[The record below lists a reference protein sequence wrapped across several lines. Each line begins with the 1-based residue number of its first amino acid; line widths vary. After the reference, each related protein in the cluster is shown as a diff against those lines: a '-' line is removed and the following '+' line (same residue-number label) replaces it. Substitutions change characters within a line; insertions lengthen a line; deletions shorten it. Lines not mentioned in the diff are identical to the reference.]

1 MADYLIKGGTV
12 VDGTLKPA
20 YRADVRVKGSIVS
33 EIGGDLAP
41 RQGEQVVDATDCYVT
56 PGFIETHTHFD
67 ATMWWQNDLNP
78 LPGYGVSTIVMGN
91 CGFSA
96 APISD
101 DMRVRDEIVGIFAF
115 FEDIDR
121 QAFVNELPWD
131 WRKWSE
137 YKASMTAKVRLP
149 VNYAAFMGHIPL
161 RLATMGME
169 AWERTATPTEID
181 RMCELLEDA
190 LQAGCMGLSTNLLDH
205 DGEDRPVPTFL
216 ADDAEYRAL
225 FEVLNRHPGSLC
237 QVIMDTFMRMT
248 CSESLTR
255 FARLTAD
262 LPNVRIQWAGMPTLD
277 FQKPMLADLKAQ
289 HEKLKA
295 DGRDF
300 WTAYTHVS
308 PTNTLSLTKS
318 LMFAQSNDLVW
329 HEVVTAD
336 SWAEKER
343 LLADPEWR
351 ARARESWDTKAWP
364 HSPMNNPDRLL
375 LRNSDNGVGPV
386 DLTLSEYMAQTGI
399 AHRSDAMADW
409 ILKNGIKSTVH
420 MAPFPMNE
428 EMVIE
433 LIRDP
438 MSAGNASD
446 AGAHAQMFCGPG
458 ENMLHF
464 THYVR
469 QGLITMEEAVHVQ
482 TGKLA
487 NHFNLVGRGEI
498 AVGNPADITVFHLD
512 EIERRPERKIYDAPD
527 GMGGITWRY
536 TRDPAPMRL
545 TLVNGVATFEHDR
558 GATGA
563 RPGEFLSPHEKFEFA
578 QAAE

>member
-1 MADYLIKGGTV
+1 MSNILIQGGTV

-20 YRADVRVKGSIVS
+20 YRADVRVVDNTVA
-33 EIGGDLAP
+33 EIGQDLEP
-41 RQGEQVVDATDCYVT
+41 REGERVVDAAGCFVT
-56 PGFIETHTHFD
+56 PGFIESHTHFD

-78 LPGYGVSTIVMGN
+78 LPGYGATTVVMGN

-101 DMRVRDEIVGIFAF
+101 DERVRDEIVGIFAF

-137 YKASMTAKVRLP
+137 YKASMTSKVKMPL
-149 VNYAAFMGHIPL
+149 NYAAFVGHIAI
-161 RLATMGME
+161 RLAVMGLD
-169 AWERTATPTEID
+169 AWTRAATDEEIA
-181 RMCELLEDA
+181 RMCELLDDA
-190 LQAGCMGLSTNLLDH
+190 CSAGALGLSTNQLDF
-205 DGEDRPVPTFL
+205 DGDDRPVPTFA
-216 ADDAEYRAL
+216 ADDKEFRAL
-225 FEVLNRHPGSLC
+225 FEVLARHPGTIC
-237 QVIMDTFMRMT
+237 QVVMDTFI
-248 CSESLTR
+248 
-255 FARLTAD
+255 RLTCPQSLERFD
-262 LPNVRIQWAGMPTLD
+262 RLTEGLDVRVQWGGLPTLE
-277 FQKPMLADLKAQ
+277 FQKPILADLKAR

-318 LMFAQSNDLVW
+318 LIFAQSGDFVW

-336 SWAEKER
+336 SWEEKER
-343 LLADPEWR
+343 LLADPDWR
-351 ARARESWDTKAWP
+351 ARARESWDTKAWA

-375 LRNSDNGVGPV
+375 LRNSDNGVGPMN
-386 DLTLSEYMAQTGI
+386 LTLTDYMKMTGI
-399 AHRSDAMADW
+399 EHRSDAMADW
-409 ILKNGIKSTVH
+409 ILRNGVKSTVH
-420 MAPFPMNE
+420 MAPYPMNE
-428 EMVIE
+428 DLIIE

-438 MSAGNASD
+438 KSLGNVSD

-458 ENMLHF
+458 ENMLLF
-464 THYVR
+464 TDFYKR
-469 QGLITMEEAVHVQ
+469 GKITIEEAVHVQ
-482 TGKLA
+482 SGKVA
-487 NHFNLVGRGEI
+487 EHFNLSGRGVL
-498 AVGNPADITVFHLD
+498 AVGNRADIAVFHID
-512 EIERRPERKIYDAPD
+512 EIKRREERKIFDTPD
-527 GMGGITWRY
+527 GMGGVTWRY

-545 TLVNGVATFEHDR
+545 TLVNGTPTFDKE

-563 RPGEFLSPHEKFEFA
+563 RPGEFLSPAPSFEYA

>member
-1 MADYLIKGGTV
+1 M
-12 VDGTLKPA
+12 PA
-20 YRADVRVKGSIVS
+20 RAYW
-33 EIGGDLAP
+33 
-41 RQGEQVVDATDCYVT
+41 QGQ
-56 PGFIETHTHFD
+56 I
-67 ATMWWQNDLNP
+67 
-78 LPGYGVSTIVMGN
+78 
-91 CGFSA
+91 
-96 APISD
+96 
-101 DMRVRDEIVGIFAF
+101 
-115 FEDIDR
+115 
-121 QAFVNELPWD
+121 
-131 WRKWSE
+131 
-137 YKASMTAKVRLP
+137 
-149 VNYAAFMGHIPL
+149 
-161 RLATMGME
+161 RLALVSI
-169 AWERTATPTEID
+169 PVEIYS
-181 RMCELLEDA
+181 A
-190 LQAGCMGLSTNLLDH
+190 
-205 DGEDRPVPTFL
+205 
-216 ADDAEYRAL
+216 
-225 FEVLNRHPGSLC
+225 
-237 QVIMDTFMRMT
+237 
-248 CSESLTR
+248 
-255 FARLTAD
+255 
-262 LPNVRIQWAGMPTLD
+262 
-277 FQKPMLADLKAQ
+277 
-289 HEKLKA
+289 
-295 DGRDF
+295 
-300 WTAYTHVS
+300 
-308 PTNTLSLTKS
+308 TKS
-318 LMFAQSNDLVW
+318 GAAIRFRQI
-329 HEVVTAD
+329 HEPSGKPIHYEKVAD
-336 SWAEKER
+336 
-343 LLADPEWR
+343 
-351 ARARESWDTKAWP
+351 
-364 HSPMNNPDRLL
+364 
-375 LRNSDNGVGPV
+375 GVGPV

-428 EMVIE
+428 EMVIA